1 MGPQGDITV
10 KLGEM
15 LEVTYAPA
23 TSEERFCEPG
33 KLRVC
38 FPEIIKVMQVGDT
51 VIFDDGK
58 MSAIVR
64 EVGEK
69 HIIECSEILSGKE
82 TFILG
87 GRK

>member
-1 MGPQGDITV
+1 MIV
-10 KLGEM
+10 KLGDK
-15 LEVTYAPA
+15 LEVEYAPGD
-23 TSEERFCEPG
+23 SPDRFCTPG
-33 KLRVC
+33 KLKVC
-38 FPEIIKVMQVGDT
+38 FPEIVEVMQVGDT

-64 EVGEK
+64 EVREK
-69 HIIECSEILSGKE
+69 HVIECSEILSGEE